1 MATYVR
7 RVEGEGRF
15 VIPRHIAEW
24 IDSLAGRERVIVVSL
39 GNPYLLKQFPH
50 VGTYLVTYGVA
61 DVLERAGARAALGRA
76 VISGTIPVSLP
87 GFFARGDGIHRK
99 P

>member
-1 MATYVR
+1 M
-7 RVEGEGRF
+7 
-15 VIPRHIAEW
+15 
-24 IDSLAGRERVIVVSL
+24 VVSL
-39 GNPYLLKQFPH
+39 GNPYLLRPFPH

-76 VISGTIPVSLP
+76 PISGTIPVSLP
-87 GFFARGDGIHRK
+87 GFFSRGDGIHR